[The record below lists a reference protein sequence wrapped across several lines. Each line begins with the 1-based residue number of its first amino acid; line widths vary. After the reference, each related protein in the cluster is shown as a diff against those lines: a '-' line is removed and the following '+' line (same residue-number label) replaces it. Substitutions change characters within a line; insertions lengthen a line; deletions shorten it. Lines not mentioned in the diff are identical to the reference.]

1 MKFGFTSELH
11 NNNSLEIPRICFIF
25 TGAMFVVRQP
35 AEDVALDGQ
44 FLRVEDGVYDVSTT
58 DQYDLINILSKY
70 SFKRPRIHSLYM
82 TVVYRHA

>member
-1 MKFGFTSELH
+1 
-11 NNNSLEIPRICFIF
+11 
-25 TGAMFVVRQP
+25 MFVVRQP

>member
-1 MKFGFTSELH
+1 
-11 NNNSLEIPRICFIF
+11 
-25 TGAMFVVRQP
+25 MFVVRQP

-58 DQYDLINILSKY
+58 DQYDLIHILSIY
-70 SFKRPRIHSLYM
+70 SLYI